1 MFKMSL
7 VITIG
12 RQFGS
17 GGRDVGEKI
26 AAALNIPFYDKELV
40 EMATEKSNISKEAL
54 EEVDERATSS
64 FLYSLAGGNY
74 SLRGINA
81 PLYYE
86 MPLNDKLFIAQ
97 SDVIRGVAEK
107 GPCVI
112 VGRCADYVLENEG
125 NVDLLNVFVYGS
137 VDYRAK
143 RVMEAL
149 NLTQPKARDRVMK
162 TDKQRRTYYN
172 YYASKD
178 WGVMSNYDLCLN
190 TEKIGIDAAAE
201 LVISFAKSKLK

>member
-1 MFKMSL
+1 MSF

-17 GGRDVGEKI
+17 GGRDVGEKV
-26 AAALNIPFYDKELV
+26 AAALGIPFYDKELV
-40 EMATEKSNISKEAL
+40 EMATEKSNISKEAC

-112 VGRCADYVLENEG
+112 VGRCADYVLENEE

-143 RVMEAL
+143 RVMDAL
-149 NLTQPKARDRVMK
+149 ELSQAKARERVMK

-178 WGVMSNYDLCLN
+178 WGVMANYDLCLN
-190 TEKIGIDAAAE
+190 TEKIGIDGAAE
-201 LVISFAKSKLK
+201 IIINFAKTKLK